1 MVKKMDVL
9 RTTMLLNVY
18 DELAKKTLELLE
30 KYKDDQLVASTLVA
44 QGLKVYKSIL
54 SEQEFNDMLKIIVD
68 DAHKI
73 KPFFEFIIRVHW
85 LWLWL
90 GFYLC
95 FYFFNSWFVITQFL

>member
-44 QGLKVYKSIL
+44 QGLRVYKSIL
-54 SEQEFNDMLKIIVD
+54 SDKEFDNMVKIIVE

-73 KPFFEFIIRVHW
+73 KPFFDGKEETI
-85 LWLWL
+85 
-90 GFYLC
+90 
-95 FYFFNSWFVITQFL
+95 N

>member
-1 MVKKMDVL
+1 MDVL

-18 DELAKKTLELLE
+18 DELAKKTLEMLE

-68 DAHKI
+68 DANKI
-73 KPFFEFIIRVHW
+73 KPFFEEKDKTV
-85 LWLWL
+85 
-90 GFYLC
+90 
-95 FYFFNSWFVITQFL
+95 N

>member
-1 MVKKMDVL
+1 MVKKMNVL

-68 DAHKI
+68 DANKI
-73 KPFFEFIIRVHW
+73 KPFFEEKDKTV
-85 LWLWL
+85 
-90 GFYLC
+90 
-95 FYFFNSWFVITQFL
+95 N

>member
-68 DAHKI
+68 DASKI
-73 KPFFEFIIRVHW
+73 KPFFEEKDKTV
-85 LWLWL
+85 
-90 GFYLC
+90 
-95 FYFFNSWFVITQFL
+95 N